1 MPAGLRADALQHA
14 FDSALSWSDYLATA
28 PDKADGWRE
37 LHERIELTPPQREL
51 LSRFTRRMPVLMIS
65 GIWCGDCVRQ
75 GPVLQAI
82 AEAAPSIDLRF
93 IDRDAN
99 EGLRDALA
107 INDGHRVPVVLF
119 MAEDYEP
126 VSAIGDR
133 TLGYYRHLA
142 AQKLGGGCPMPGAP
156 TGADL
161 IDDLMTDWM
170 DEFERVH
177 LLLRL
182 SGRLRTAHG
191 D

>member
-1 MPAGLRADALQHA
+1 MPVGLRADALQRC
-14 FDSALSWSDYLATA
+14 FDAALPWEAYLATA
-28 PDKADGWRE
+28 PDKAEGWRE
-37 LHERIELTPPQREL
+37 LHDRIELTQPQREL
-51 LSRFTRRMPVLMIS
+51 LSTFTRRMPVLMLS

-75 GPVLQAI
+75 GPILQAI
-82 AEAAPSIDLRF
+82 ADAAPPIDLRF
-93 IDRDAN
+93 IDRDAD
-99 EGLRDALA
+99 ESLRDALA

-119 MAEDYEP
+119 MAEDHEP

-142 AQKLGGGCPMPGAP
+142 ASKLGGGCPMPGAP
-156 TGADL
+156 TADDL
-161 IDDLMTDWM
+161 LDDLMQDWL
-170 DEFERVH
+170 DECERVH

>member
-14 FDSALSWSDYLATA
+14 FDSALSWNDYLATA
-28 PDKADGWRE
+28 PDKAEGWRE
-37 LHERIELTPPQREL
+37 LHDRIELTSPQREL
-51 LSRFTRRMPVLMIS
+51 LSGFTRRMPVLMVS

-82 AEAAPSIDLRF
+82 AEAASSIDLRF

-119 MAEDYEP
+119 MAEDFEP
-126 VSAIGDR
+126 VSALGDR

-142 AQKLGGGCPMPGAP
+142 AKKLGGGCPMPGAP
-156 TGADL
+156 TGDDL
-161 IDDLMTDWM
+161 IVDLLHDWM
-170 DEFERVH
+170 NEFERVH